1 MPFIQDIL
9 SCRSVSLVGMEKNTG
24 KTECL
29 NYILKRLPVDR
40 KKICVTSIGVDGET
54 TDRVTLTPKPQIV
67 MPVGCYFS
75 TAERYYRDR
84 KLVAELVDLSRES
97 TPLGPVVTARSLV
110 AGEVMLSGP
119 SSAQALSRWMK
130 GLEHLGI
137 DLTLIDG
144 ALSRVSSASPAVS
157 EAMILSTGAALSA
170 HMPTLLMKT
179 AFQVEMIR
187 LPMTIVPENEGV
199 QLSALGGGIL
209 AGESLEQ
216 ILGDRPKVIRVVG
229 ALTDRFL
236 KRVLDT
242 SAETEVVV
250 KDFSRLF
257 LSPEVYR
264 AFQKKGG
271 RITVEQ
277 RSRLLAVC
285 VNPTSPT
292 GIRFD
297 SDTLCGRLS
306 EQIGLPVY
314 DIVKNRYEA

>member
-9 SCRSVSLVGMEKNTG
+9 ACRSVSLVGMEKNVG

-29 NYILKRLPVDR
+29 NYILRRLPVDR

-67 MPVGCYFS
+67 LPEGCYFS
-75 TAERYYRDR
+75 TAERYYRER
-84 KLVAELVDLSRES
+84 QLVSELVDLSRES

-110 AGEVMLSGP
+110 AGTAMLSGP
-119 SSAQALSRWMK
+119 SSAQALQRWMQ
-130 GLEHLGI
+130 GVSRLRM
-137 DLTLIDG
+137 DLMLIDG

-170 HMPTLLMKT
+170 HLPTLLRKT
-179 AFQVEMIR
+179 AFQVELIR
-187 LPMTIVPENEGV
+187 LPKTTVDVDELAEV
-199 QLSALGGGIL
+199 SALGGGAAEQVL
-209 AGESLEQ
+209 GEQPATL
-216 ILGDRPKVIRVVG
+216 RVTG

-236 KRVLDT
+236 KRVTDL
-242 SAETEVVV
+242 SPKTEVVV

-257 LSPEVYR
+257 LTPEVYR
-264 AFQKKGG
+264 VFQKRGG

-277 RSRLLAVC
+277 TTRLLAVC

-297 SDTLCGRLS
+297 SDHLCQALS

-314 DIVKNRYEA
+314 DVVKNSYEA

>member
-29 NYILKRLPVDR
+29 NYILRRLPVDR

-67 MPVGCYFS
+67 MPQGCYFS

-84 KLVAELVDLSRES
+84 HLVSELVDLSRES
-97 TPLGPVVTARSLV
+97 TPLGPVVTARSVV
-110 AGEVMLSGP
+110 AGKVMLSGP
-119 SSAQALSRWMK
+119 SSAQALTRWMAS
-130 GLEHLGI
+130 LERLGM
-137 DLTLIDG
+137 DLMLIDG

-170 HMPTLLMKT
+170 HLPTMIRKT
-179 AFQVEMIR
+179 AFQVELIR
-187 LPMTIVPENEGV
+187 LPKTDLAEGV
-199 QLSALGGGIL
+199 GERISALGGT
-209 AGESLEQ
+209 GETGADRV
-216 ILGDRPKVIRVVG
+216 LGDHPEALRVSG

-236 KRVLDT
+236 KKVMDLSPT
-242 SAETEVVV
+242 TEVVV

-257 LSPEVYR
+257 ITPEVYR
-264 AFQKKGG
+264 AYQKRGG

-277 RSRLLAVC
+277 TSRLLAVC
-285 VNPTSPT
+285 VNPTSPS
-292 GIRFD
+292 GMCFD
-297 SDTLCGRLS
+297 SDRVCALLG